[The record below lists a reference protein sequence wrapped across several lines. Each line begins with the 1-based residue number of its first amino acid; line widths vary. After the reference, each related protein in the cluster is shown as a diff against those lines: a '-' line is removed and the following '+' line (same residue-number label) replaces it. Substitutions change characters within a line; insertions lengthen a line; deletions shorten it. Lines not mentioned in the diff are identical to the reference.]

1 MDWFSNLA
9 VAVACFAAWQAA
21 RSVKIAKQAYS
32 LAIEQDQRHRP
43 SLELYL
49 VEAYIRRIDLSDER
63 LFVFHLMVT
72 NKSAS
77 KNSIKDL
84 QLLIEHQRKEGP
96 LSNVSIPHD
105 PELNSRLNEN
115 KDPFKIPFLI
125 EAYSATGGIAIF
137 RVPDDLLSGS
147 RVESYVIKIIDNKNY
162 ESAVEAI
169 LLQEKNDE

>member
-1 MDWFSNLA
+1 MDWVSVLA
-9 VAVACFAAWQAA
+9 AAAACFAAWQAA
-21 RSVKIAKQAYS
+21 RSAKTAKQAYS

-49 VEAYIRRIDLSDER
+49 VEAYIRRIDKSEER

-84 QLLIEHQRKEGP
+84 KLIIDHKRKYGP

-105 PELNSRLNEN
+105 PELNSKLNEN

-147 RVESYVIKIIDNKNY
+147 RVESYMIKIVDNKDF